1 MTDIGSLVDPAAPR
15 ASAVSTL
22 RAVIGAGVIVVGAAI
37 AYTICAASE
46 LLSYLL
52 LAVGASGATFAIV
65 RFQGLRREA
74 NIARAARAHLEDR
87 MRRLADALP
96 VGSYVQSAG
105 RIVSANPAMASL
117 LGAPSAAALIGCES
131 IALYHPDDVET
142 ILARRAE
149 TLSVVMNVAPPLRV
163 RMLRFDG
170 TQAYVALNDAPTLW
184 QGAPAVIVAVQDE
197 TQQRLADEQA
207 RLMEARLKQ
216 AVNAL
221 PMGFAVWD
229 EEERLL
235 VWNRWFEQRIAKPL
249 DLMAARR
256 LPRTAILE
264 KAAQRVTATPAA
276 ATAWVEST
284 NKFYTG
290 GDGMDEIP
298 AADGHTLSVTRR
310 KTEEGHVICVYDDV
324 TKRKRAEVALR
335 ESEARYRQMIDLLPV
350 AICAIIEGRIVYAN
364 SAAAELYGVGAAT
377 ELIGRVVVEL
387 YHPDD
392 GPRIR
397 QKRDEVLS
405 SDKIGTINDLRLR
418 RSAGTV
424 RYANSI
430 GVKVVWDGKDA
441 ILTILHDMTERREH
455 VDALRQSEE
464 RYRTLVELMPDG
476 VIISQA
482 GKISFINSAGV
493 RLCGGERPE
502 DLIGRPALEF
512 VHPDW
517 RETINRRMAPAAP
530 ISSLQAIEHL
540 RLRLDGST
548 FWAEGTGSD
557 AEWHGGIGRL
567 IVIREITKFK
577 DSEAKLR
584 DANHT
589 LEAFI
594 ESSPVP
600 VFRVDRNALVT
611 LWNAAAERVTGWS
624 AAEAMGN
631 PVPYLVDDL
640 EHERGAMLK
649 AAIDVKRP
657 VVRETRRRRR
667 DGTSVDYLTY
677 AAPLINEQK
686 EITGIVVQLIDI
698 TERNRGEQA
707 LRETKEAAELANRT
721 KSEFLAN
728 MSHELRTPLNAVIG
742 FSELILSEM
751 LGPLGNDRYRE
762 YIHDI
767 RQSGTHLLGL
777 INDILDLSK
786 IEAGKVELEE
796 ETFDP
801 AEAIAATLRIIRERA
816 QQRHIALAA
825 PRIEPSTKLR
835 ADERK
840 VKQILLNLLSNA
852 VKFTPEGGSVT
863 VSGEWRSDGLV
874 IAVSD
879 TGIGIAPE
887 DVPLALE
894 PFRQISSAHNRSY
907 EGTGLG
913 LPLTKRLVE
922 LHGGTLEID
931 SAVGRGTT
939 VRVQFPPQRLVA

>member
-1 MTDIGSLVDPAAPR
+1 
-15 ASAVSTL
+15 
-22 RAVIGAGVIVVGAAI
+22 
-37 AYTICAASE
+37 
-46 LLSYLL
+46 
-52 LAVGASGATFAIV
+52 
-65 RFQGLRREA
+65 
-74 NIARAARAHLEDR
+74 
-87 MRRLADALP
+87 
-96 VGSYVQSAG
+96 
-105 RIVSANPAMASL
+105 
-117 LGAPSAAALIGCES
+117 
-131 IALYHPDDVET
+131 
-142 ILARRAE
+142 
-149 TLSVVMNVAPPLRV
+149 
-163 RMLRFDG
+163 MLRFDG
-170 TQAYVALNDAPTLW
+170 THAYVAVNDAPTLW
-184 QGAPAVIVAVQDE
+184 QGKQAIIVAVQDE

-216 AVNAL
+216 AVDAL

-249 DLMAARR
+249 DLVAARG
-256 LPRTAILE
+256 LPRATILE
-264 KAAQRVTATPAA
+264 KASQRVSATPAEA
-276 ATAWVEST
+276 AAWVET
-284 NKFYTG
+284 ATEFYTG
-290 GDGMDEIP
+290 GEGMGEIM
-298 AADGHTLSVTRR
+298 AAGGRTLSVARR
-310 KTEEGHVICVYDDV
+310 RTEEGHVICVYDDV
-324 TKRKRAEVALR
+324 TKRKQSEIALR
-335 ESEARYRQMIDLLPV
+335 QSEARYRQMIDLLPV
-350 AICAIIEGRIVYAN
+350 AICTIINGNVVYAN
-364 SAAAELYGVGAAT
+364 SAAVELHGVTSPAD
-377 ELIGRVVVEL
+377 LIGEPVVEF
-387 YHPDD
+387 YDPDD
-392 GPRIR
+392 APRLM
-397 QKRDEVLS
+397 QKRREVLAS
-405 SDKIGTINDLRLR
+405 EKSGTIHDLRLNR
-418 RSAGTV
+418 RDGLV
-424 RYANSI
+424 RYVNST
-430 GVKVVWDGKDA
+430 GVKVLWDGNDA
-441 ILTILHDMTERREH
+441 ILAIMHDMTERREH
-455 VDALRQSEE
+455 IEALRQSEE

-476 VIISQA
+476 VIVSQA
-482 GKISFINSAGV
+482 GKVSFINSAGV

-502 DLIGRPALEF
+502 DIIGRPVLDF
-512 VHPDW
+512 VHADW
-517 RETINRRMAPAAP
+517 RDAIIQRMATKSAMLP
-530 ISSLQAIEHL
+530 AIEHQ
-540 RLRLDGST
+540 RVRLDGST
-548 FWAEGTGSD
+548 YWAEGTGSD
-557 AEWHGGIGRL
+557 AIWHGGLGRL
-567 IVIREITKFK
+567 VVVRDITRYK

-600 VFRVDRNALVT
+600 IFRVDRDARVT
-611 LWNAAAERVTGWS
+611 LWNAAAERVTGWT

-631 PVPYLVDDL
+631 PVPYLTDDL

-649 AAIDVKRP
+649 AATDVKRP
-657 VVRETRRRRR
+657 IVREARRRRR
-667 DGTSVDYLTY
+667 DGTPVDYLTY

-707 LRETKEAAELANRT
+707 LREAKEAAELANRT

-742 FSELILSEM
+742 FSELMLSEM

-762 YIHDI
+762 YVRDI

-796 ETFDP
+796 ATFDP

-816 QQRHIALAA
+816 QQRRIALAA
-825 PRIEPSTKLR
+825 PRINPSTKLR
-835 ADERK
+835 ADERR

-863 VSGEWRSDGLV
+863 VTGEWRTDGLV

-931 SAVGRGTT
+931 SAVGQGTT

>member
-1 MTDIGSLVDPAAPR
+1 M
-15 ASAVSTL
+15 
-22 RAVIGAGVIVVGAAI
+22 
-37 AYTICAASE
+37 
-46 LLSYLL
+46 
-52 LAVGASGATFAIV
+52 
-65 RFQGLRREA
+65 
-74 NIARAARAHLEDR
+74 
-87 MRRLADALP
+87 
-96 VGSYVQSAG
+96 
-105 RIVSANPAMASL
+105 
-117 LGAPSAAALIGCES
+117 ES
-131 IALYHPDDVET
+131 
-142 ILARRAE
+142 
-149 TLSVVMNVAPPLRV
+149 
-163 RMLRFDG
+163 
-170 TQAYVALNDAPTLW
+170 
-184 QGAPAVIVAVQDE
+184 
-197 TQQRLADEQA
+197 
-207 RLMEARLKQ
+207 RLKQ

-235 VWNRWFEQRIAKPL
+235 VWNRWFEQHIANPL
-249 DLMAARR
+249 QLIAARD
-256 LPRTAILE
+256 LPRIEILE
-264 KAAQRVTATPAA
+264 KAAQRVTATPADA
-276 ATAWVEST
+276 AAWVEAA
-284 NKFYTG
+284 KEFYASG
-290 GDGMDEIP
+290 EGRDEIR
-298 AADGHTLSVTRR
+298 ASDGRTLSVTRR

-324 TKRKRAEVALR
+324 TKRKQADVALR
-335 ESEARYRQMIDLLPV
+335 ESEARYRQMLDLLPV
-350 AICAIIEGRIVYAN
+350 AISAIIDGRIVYAN
-364 SAAAELYGVGAAT
+364 SAAAELHGVDTAA
-377 ELIGRVVVEL
+377 ELTGRPVVEL

-392 GPRIR
+392 GPRVR
-397 QKRDEVLS
+397 QKRNEVLS
-405 SDKIGTINDLRLR
+405 GEKVGTIYDLRLN
-418 RSAGTV
+418 RSDGAV
-424 RYANSI
+424 RYANST
-430 GVKVVWDGKDA
+430 GVRVVWDGKDA
-441 ILTILHDMTERREH
+441 ILAILDDMTERREH
-455 VDALRQSEE
+455 VEAMRQSEE

-476 VIISQA
+476 VIVSQA

-493 RLCGGERPE
+493 RLCGGGRPE
-502 DLIGRPALEF
+502 DLIGRPVLDF

-517 RETINRRMAPAAP
+517 RDPITRRMATKQPT
-530 ISSLQAIEHL
+530 SLPSIEHL
-540 RLRLDGST
+540 RVRLDGSSY
-548 FWAEGTGSD
+548 WAEGTGSD
-557 AEWHGGIGRL
+557 AVWHGGLGRL
-567 IVIREITKFK
+567 VVIRDITKFK
-577 DSEAKLR
+577 ESEAKLR

-600 VFRVDRNALVT
+600 IFRVDRNARVT
-611 LWNAAAERVTGWS
+611 LWNGAAERVTGWT
-624 AAEAMGN
+624 AAEAVGN
-631 PVPYLVDDL
+631 PVPYLTDGL

-649 AAIDVKRP
+649 AATDVKRP
-657 VVRETRRRRR
+657 IVREAKRRRR
-667 DGTSVDYLTY
+667 DGTPVDYLTY
-677 AAPLINEQK
+677 AAPLINEHK

-698 TERNRGEQA
+698 TKRNRGEQA
-707 LRETKEAAELANRT
+707 LREAKEAAELANRT

-751 LGPLGNDRYRE
+751 LGPLGSDRYRE
-762 YIHDI
+762 YIRDI

-796 ETFDP
+796 ATFDP
-801 AEAIAATLRIIRERA
+801 AEAISATLRIIRERA

-931 SAVGRGTT
+931 STVGQGTT

>member
-1 MTDIGSLVDPAAPR
+1 
-15 ASAVSTL
+15 
-22 RAVIGAGVIVVGAAI
+22 
-37 AYTICAASE
+37 
-46 LLSYLL
+46 
-52 LAVGASGATFAIV
+52 
-65 RFQGLRREA
+65 
-74 NIARAARAHLEDR
+74 
-87 MRRLADALP
+87 
-96 VGSYVQSAG
+96 
-105 RIVSANPAMASL
+105 
-117 LGAPSAAALIGCES
+117 
-131 IALYHPDDVET
+131 
-142 ILARRAE
+142 
-149 TLSVVMNVAPPLRV
+149 
-163 RMLRFDG
+163 
-170 TQAYVALNDAPTLW
+170 LW
-184 QGAPAVIVAVQDE
+184 QGKPAIIVAVQDE

-207 RLMEARLKQ
+207 RLMESRLKQ

-235 VWNRWFEQRIAKPL
+235 VWNRWFEQHIATPL
-249 DLMAARR
+249 QLIATRD
-256 LPRTAILE
+256 LPRIEILE
-264 KAAQRVTATPAA
+264 KAAQRVTATPADA
-276 ATAWVEST
+276 AAWIEAA
-284 NKFYTG
+284 KEFYASG
-290 GDGMDEIP
+290 EGRDEIR
-298 AADGHTLSVTRR
+298 ASDGRTLSVTRR

-324 TKRKRAEVALR
+324 TKRKQADVALR
-335 ESEARYRQMIDLLPV
+335 ESEARYRQMLDVVPV
-350 AICAIIEGRIVYAN
+350 AISAIIDGRIVYAN
-364 SAAAELYGVGAAT
+364 SAAAELHGVHAAA
-377 ELIGRVVVEL
+377 ELTGRLVVEL

-392 GPRIR
+392 GPRVR
-397 QKRDEVLS
+397 QKRNEVLS
-405 SDKIGTINDLRLR
+405 GQKVGTIYDLRLN
-418 RSAGTV
+418 RSDGSV
-424 RYANSI
+424 RYANST
-430 GVKVVWDGKDA
+430 GVRVVWDGKDA
-441 ILTILHDMTERREH
+441 ILAILDDMTERREH
-455 VDALRQSEE
+455 VEAMRQSEE

-476 VIISQA
+476 VIVSQA

-493 RLCGGERPE
+493 RLCGGGRPE
-502 DLIGRPALEF
+502 DLIGRPVLDF

-517 RETINRRMAPAAP
+517 RDAITRRMATKQPT
-530 ISSLQAIEHL
+530 SLPSIEHL
-540 RLRLDGST
+540 RVRLDGSSY
-548 FWAEGTGSD
+548 WAEGTGSD
-557 AEWHGGIGRL
+557 AVWHGGLGRL
-567 IVIREITKFK
+567 VVIRDITKFK
-577 DSEAKLR
+577 ESEAKLR

-600 VFRVDRNALVT
+600 IFRVDRNARVT
-611 LWNAAAERVTGWS
+611 LWNGAAERVTGWT
-624 AAEAMGN
+624 AAEAVGN
-631 PVPYLVDDL
+631 PVPYLADGL
-640 EHERGAMLK
+640 EQERGAMLK
-649 AAIDVKRP
+649 AATDVKRP
-657 VVRETRRRRR
+657 IVREAKRRRR
-667 DGTSVDYLTY
+667 DGTPVDYLTY
-677 AAPLINEQK
+677 AAPLINEHK

-698 TERNRGEQA
+698 TKRNRDEQA
-707 LRETKEAAELANRT
+707 LREAKEAAELANRT

-751 LGPLGNDRYRE
+751 LGPLGSDRYRE
-762 YIHDI
+762 YIRDI

-796 ETFDP
+796 ATFDP

-825 PRIEPSTKLR
+825 PQIEPSTKLR

-931 SAVGRGTT
+931 STVGQGTT

>member
-1 MTDIGSLVDPAAPR
+1 MRV
-15 ASAVSTL
+15 
-22 RAVIGAGVIVVGAAI
+22 VIAAGVIALGAAVGY
-37 AYTICAASE
+37 AMSASSG
-46 LLSYLL
+46 LLSCSL
-52 LAVGASGATFAIV
+52 LAAAASGATFAVI
-65 RFQGLRREA
+65 RFQDLRREA
-74 NIARAARAHLEDR
+74 RIVSTARTDLEHR
-87 MRRLADALP
+87 MRRLADTLP
-96 VGSYVQSAG
+96 VGSYVQAAG
-105 RIVSANPAMASL
+105 RIVSANPAMADL
-117 LGAPSAAALIGCES
+117 LRAPSAAALIGCES
-131 IALYHPDDVET
+131 ITLYHPEDVET
-142 ILARRAE
+142 ILASRAE
-149 TLSVVMNVAPPLRV
+149 ALSGVMNAPRPLRV

-170 TQAYVALNDAPTLW
+170 THAYVALNDAPTLW
-184 QGAPAVIVAVQDE
+184 QDARAVIVVVQDE
-197 TQQRLADEQA
+197 TQQRLADEQV

-221 PMGFAVWD
+221 PLGFAVWD
-229 EEERLL
+229 EDERLL

-249 DLMAARR
+249 DIKAVRG
-256 LPRTAILE
+256 LPRTTILE
-264 KAAQRVTATPAA
+264 KAAQSVTATSADAA
-276 ATAWVEST
+276 AWVAST
-284 NKFYTG
+284 NKFYSG

-298 AADGHTLSVTRR
+298 VAHGHTLSVTRR
-310 KTEEGHVICVYDDV
+310 KTDEGHIICVYDDV
-324 TKRKRAEVALR
+324 TKRRRAEAALR

-350 AICAIIEGRIVYAN
+350 AVCAISDGRVIYAN
-364 SAAAELYGVGAAT
+364 GAAAELYGVSAAT

-392 GPRIR
+392 GARIR

-405 SDKIGTINDLRLR
+405 SEKIGTINDLRLR
-418 RSAGTV
+418 RSDGNV
-424 RYANSI
+424 RYANST

-476 VIISQA
+476 VIVSQA

-502 DLIGRPALEF
+502 DLIGRPVLDF

-517 RETINRRMAPAAP
+517 RETINRRMTLTAP
-530 ISSLQAIEHL
+530 ILSLPAIEHL
-540 RLRLDGST
+540 RVRLDGST
-548 FWAEGTGSD
+548 YWAEGTGSD
-557 AEWHGGIGRL
+557 AAWHGGIARL
-567 IVIREITKFK
+567 VVIRDITKFK
-577 DSEAKLR
+577 DSEANLR

-600 VFRVDRNALVT
+600 IFRVDRNALVT
-611 LWNAAAERVTGWS
+611 LWNAAAERVTGWT

-631 PVPYLVDDL
+631 PVPYLVDDVQ
-640 EHERGAMLK
+640 HERGAMLK

-657 VVRETRRRRR
+657 VVREAKRRRR
-667 DGTSVDYLTY
+667 DGTPVDYLTY

-707 LRETKEAAELANRT
+707 LREAKEAAELANRT

-762 YIHDI
+762 YIRDI

-816 QQRHIALAA
+816 QQRRIALTA

-894 PFRQISSAHNRSY
+894 PFRQISSSHNRSY

-931 SAVGRGTT
+931 SAVGQGTT